1 MLEHRLKTL
10 SRCFKS
16 KNLSSIYVVDPNLQS
31 IKNINKAIPSNSQSV
46 KINICSDVLEL
57 PKRIDLAIISTQS
70 EIRKNNRRNIKN
82 HQSKEH
88 NF

>member
-1 MLEHRLKTL
+1 MTNFSLAIIGAGNIGLRHFQGALN
-10 SRCFKS
+10 S

-31 IKNINKAIPSNSQSV
+31 IKNINKAIPSNPQSV

-70 EIRKNNRRNIKN
+70 EIRKK
-82 HQSKEH
+82 
-88 NF
+88 